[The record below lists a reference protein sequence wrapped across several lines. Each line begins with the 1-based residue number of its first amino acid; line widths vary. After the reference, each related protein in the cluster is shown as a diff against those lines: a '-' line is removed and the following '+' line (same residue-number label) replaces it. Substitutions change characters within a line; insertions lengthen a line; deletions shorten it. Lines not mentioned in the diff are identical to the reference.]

1 MRSETATEVSLVR
14 TVNKIR
20 RYNFKH
26 KEKRA
31 RNKLRLLST
40 ASESLSYVRLEF
52 LIQDSTED
60 SNIEDENE
68 LNRESEQIEMA
79 YESLDMRILDKNDQ
93 SVGRLRLS
101 CLAMFFPISISL
113 CIAFRKQSK
122 F

>member
-31 RNKLRLLST
+31 RNKLRRLST

-68 LNRESEQIEMA
+68 LNMESEQIEMA
-79 YESLDMRILDKNDQ
+79 YES
-93 SVGRLRLS
+93 
-101 CLAMFFPISISL
+101 
-113 CIAFRKQSK
+113 
-122 F
+122 